1 MPIISPPPPT
11 EQAMPMSCGPPVLL
25 ESYCSGTQRHSY
37 AFSSPCGRIV
47 ARQVGEVVPAL
58 AALEKAVAKD
68 GLHAA
73 GFVAYEAASALDPAL
88 RTTAAVSPL
97 PLLWF
102 GLYRQRHAVRPGQ
115 LEPESGYALSSWEP
129 SLDWQTYETAV
140 ERIREYAASGDTYQ
154 VNFTMPLRA
163 AFSGDDRALYRDLC
177 LGQRASFCAYMR
189 VGDFSILSASPEL
202 FFSLRDGKLTA
213 RPMKGTSARGR
224 WLEED
229 LKLASALRESAKDRA
244 ENVMIV
250 DLLRNDLG
258 RVSQFGSVDVTAL
271 CELERYDT
279 LWQMTSTVE
288 SLIRPDIGLCDL
300 LRALFPCGSVSGAP
314 KVRTMEIISE
324 LEDEPRG
331 VYTGCIGFLSP
342 GGCSTD
348 ALAATASETPTPAG
362 HGCLQGIEASF
373 SVAIRTVVLDR
384 ANGRAEYGIG
394 GGITHYSTP
403 AEEYEECLL
412 KARVVTHRRP
422 DFDLLETLL
431 FEAEGG
437 YYLLDRHLDRLGESA
452 RYFGYSCHR
461 GEVAR
466 ALAGYA
472 RDLNG
477 PRYSVRLTLSR
488 SGRISVSGDPVDAK
502 QTGAW
507 RAVVADV
514 PVDSGDPFLYH
525 KTTNRRIYDERLA
538 RHSGYDEVVL
548 HNQRGEVT
556 ECCRGNL
563 VVVSEGERW
572 TPCRDSGLLA
582 GTYRAELLAS
592 GELQERAIALDE
604 LRRAEAVFMIN
615 SVRRWVPLEL
625 ADSQAIREGGRHVQD
640 R

>member
-1 MPIISPPPPT
+1 MPNFIDGDCNDAGGDP
-11 EQAMPMSCGPPVLL
+11 AVLL
-25 ESYCSGTQRHSY
+25 ESYSSDTHRYSHGFSGR
-37 AFSSPCGRIV
+37 CGQIV
-47 ARQVGEVVPAL
+47 ALKLREVVPAL
-58 AALEKAVAKD
+58 TALERAVAED

-88 RTTAAVSPL
+88 RTAAPTSPL

-102 GLYRQRHAVRPGQ
+102 GLYRQRQTVRPGQ
-115 LEPESGYALSSWEP
+115 LEPGSGYALSSWEP
-129 SLDWQTYETAV
+129 SLDRQTYETAV

-154 VNFTMPLRA
+154 VNLTMPLRA

-189 VGDFSILSASPEL
+189 VGDLSILSASPEL
-202 FFSLRDGKLTA
+202 FFSLKNGRLTT

-229 LKLASALRESAKDRA
+229 VRLASALRESSKDRA
-244 ENVMIV
+244 ENLMIV

-258 RVSQFGSVDVTAL
+258 RVSQAGSVRVPAL
-271 CELERYDT
+271 WELERYDT

-288 SLIRPDIGLCDL
+288 SLIRPDVELCDL
-300 LRALFPCGSVSGAP
+300 LTALFPSGSVTGAP

-324 LEDEPRG
+324 LEAHPRG

-342 GGCSTD
+342 GSR
-348 ALAATASETPTPAG
+348 SEGAG
-362 HGCLQGIEASF
+362 GGGLRRVEAGF
-373 SVAIRTVVLDR
+373 SVAIRTVILDR
-384 ANGRAEYGIG
+384 AEGRAEYGIG

-403 AEEYEECLL
+403 ADEYEECLL

-437 YYLLDRHLDRLGESA
+437 YYLLDRHLDRLCESA
-452 RYFGYSCHR
+452 RYFGYPCRR
-461 GEVAR
+461 GEVAE
-466 ALAGYA
+466 ALARYA
-472 RDLNG
+472 RELDG
-477 PRYSVRLTLSR
+477 ARFKVRLTVSR
-488 SGRISVSGDPVDAK
+488 AGRISVSGRPMDSNQKDAW
-502 QTGAW
+502 Q
-507 RAVVADV
+507 AVVAEV

-525 KTTNRRIYDERLA
+525 KTTNRRTYDERLA
-538 RHSGYDEVVL
+538 RHPGYDEVVL
-548 HNQRGEVT
+548 YNQRAEVT

-563 VVVSEGERW
+563 VIVLEGERW

-592 GELQERAIALDE
+592 GELQERAIGLDE
-604 LRRAEAVFMIN
+604 LNRAESVFAIN
-615 SVRRWVPLEL
+615 SVRRWVRLEL
-625 ADSQAIREGGRHVQD
+625 ADSQTIQGRERHVQD